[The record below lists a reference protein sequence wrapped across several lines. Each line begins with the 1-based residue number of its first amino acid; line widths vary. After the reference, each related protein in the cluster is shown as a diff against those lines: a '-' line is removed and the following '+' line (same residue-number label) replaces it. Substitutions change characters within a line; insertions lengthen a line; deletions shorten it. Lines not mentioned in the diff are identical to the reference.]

1 MSEMLIERRFMHRMQ
16 QNGSGN
22 NMKLLWEAS
31 VKQGSHHIL
40 VVHRRRRNLKV
51 CNIQTHHL
59 LLHPSSISLL
69 EQDKNIKDILKGG
82 SIKEMIGCLISKF
95 FIYDNVAPN
104 KANSHHFKNM
114 IIGE

>member
-1 MSEMLIERRFMHRMQ
+1 MSEMLIKRRFMHRMQ

-40 VVHRRRRNLKV
+40 VVHRRCRNLKV

-59 LLHPSSISLL
+59 LLHPPSISLL